1 MASSMVKAATPLPQ
15 APINLPPA
23 PQLRGWSLPVVNY
36 QGASL
41 LRGAP
46 FTVQHFHLMHTI
58 ANPMKPRTSVVRI
71 SSAEMEMKMI
81 YGYAKVSALDQNL
94 DGQIAALNAAGCDKV
109 FFEKESGTKER
120 GVKFGRKLKLT
131 AHQRQEALARRE
143 AGETTVAIARSFK
156 VSHSMIS
163 RL

>member
-1 MASSMVKAATPLPQ
+1 
-15 APINLPPA
+15 
-23 PQLRGWSLPVVNY
+23 
-36 QGASL
+36 
-41 LRGAP
+41 
-46 FTVQHFHLMHTI
+46 
-58 ANPMKPRTSVVRI
+58 
-71 SSAEMEMKMI
+71 MEMKMI

-94 DGQIAALNAAGCDKV
+94 DGQIAALSAAGCDKV

-143 AGETTVAIARSFK
+143 AGETTVAIARSFE